1 MNPGG
6 MMPERVM
13 FGDFAQFIGYDL
25 SNLDW
30 VRGQR
35 ISMTMYWRPTDSAP
49 PSLDYSI
56 FIHLLDADG
65 NRLTGWDGVPL
76 QGAYS
81 TRFWRPGESLLDYW
95 HLQIPDDIPTG
106 TATLRIGIYDP
117 IEGGRLPVT
126 VGGEPVGDGLVLRDD
141 IEVK

>member
-1 MNPGG
+1 NSLIADAGVGMAYHRLGVLGTDGGLWPTVLEPIPLGPHGSLPIDDGNFRYNAFTVHPEARYAPMNPGG

-56 FIHLLDADG
+56 FIH
-65 NRLTGWDGVPL
+65 
-76 QGAYS
+76 
-81 TRFWRPGESLLDYW
+81 
-95 HLQIPDDIPTG
+95 
-106 TATLRIGIYDP
+106 
-117 IEGGRLPVT
+117 
-126 VGGEPVGDGLVLRDD
+126 
-141 IEVK
+141 